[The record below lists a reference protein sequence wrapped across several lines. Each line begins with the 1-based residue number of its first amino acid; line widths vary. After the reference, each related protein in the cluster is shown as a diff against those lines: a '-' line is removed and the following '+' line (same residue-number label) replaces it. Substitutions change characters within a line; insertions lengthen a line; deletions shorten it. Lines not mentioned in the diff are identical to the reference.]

1 MNDSMLRELDITNF
15 RSIRGHIHA
24 PLDAKVVLVHGE
36 NGAGKTSFLSAI
48 ELALTGGVQ
57 SLKRAD
63 TGYAKQLL
71 HRSADRGSVLLNAAI
86 GADQRNFEAKLSA
99 DGARTIG
106 ELDARLSSFFSERA
120 YLPQSL
126 LGQLLQIYQESGSD
140 KDSPLAKF
148 VGKLL
153 GLDRLDAL
161 ESGLQPLADVRNVR
175 KITKGWSAA
184 DTQKTRIER
193 LLEGQTK
200 TRKATAE
207 RIDADIKRLA
217 ALCIGLELG
226 VVVDE
231 IRLDAA
237 KEALNDPSDTEAL
250 EARTDQLRQ
259 LGSIGREIQ
268 DAQRGD
274 NGQRFPDAASTAAD
288 YAAWDSAHG
297 ATYAA
302 LRARVEALLPEVSL
316 PSEMSLFAGETA
328 ARLSG
333 MATELSHR
341 AEQARRDGVRLATA
355 YLERKQAAAQRD
367 AIDAEVA
374 ALPADAGSLASALSE
389 LTSFIDTE
397 ICPVCDRNFAEMDQ
411 GSLSD
416 HVQAKVRSLS
426 GSAGRLL
433 SLGRSRGEA
442 QIAIERLD
450 GEIETLSARTV
461 DPQMLAELDRDAA
474 AAGNAASQV
483 EAMAATL
490 DEGAQL
496 LALDVS
502 ARRAISDAQSRNAT
516 LLAARET
523 LRTFSL
529 SVGAPEVGETEQVV
543 DASARLQLHLMAETK
558 RLGERLTNRRQ
569 GLELVASIRTVIERR
584 TEMDASIENDAV
596 ALSEVD
602 AALARAQEL
611 REQGQAIRRAVD
623 KVRSSIIRREFNE
636 RLNRLWRDL
645 FVRLAPA
652 EPFVPAFR
660 IPPSATQR
668 LQPKLITEHRLGG
681 DAGGTP
687 GAMLSAGNLNTA
699 ALTLFIALHLSVP
712 KELPWLILDDPVQ
725 SMDDVHIAHF
735 AALLRTL
742 SKQHDRQIVIAV
754 HDRQLFEYLR
764 LELSPSTPADSLIT
778 LELSRG
784 PRRDTLCMHERLSY
798 REETA
803 LLAAA

>member
-1 MNDSMLRELDITNF
+1 MNDSILRELDITNF
-15 RSIRGHIHA
+15 RSIRGHIYA

-36 NGAGKTSFLSAI
+36 NGAGKTSLLSAI
-48 ELALTGGVQ
+48 ELALTGSVQ

-63 TGYAKQLL
+63 AGYAKQLL
-71 HRSADRGSVLLNAAI
+71 YRSADHGSIVLNAAI
-86 GADQRNFEAKLSA
+86 GFNQKTFETKLST
-99 DGARTIG
+99 DGARSEET
-106 ELDARLSSFFSERA
+106 LNVRLSSFFSERA

-140 KDSPLAKF
+140 SDSPLAKF

-161 ESGLQPLADVRNVR
+161 EVGLQPLADVRNVR
-175 KITKGWSAA
+175 KITTRWSTA
-184 DTQKTRIER
+184 DTKKIRIER
-193 LLEGQTK
+193 LLDGQIK
-200 TRKATAE
+200 TRNATAE

-217 ALCIGLELG
+217 ALCVGLELPVEVG
-226 VVVDE
+226 E
-231 IRLDAA
+231 ATLDAVLD
-237 KEALNDPSDTEAL
+237 ALNDPTDTVAL

-268 DAQRGD
+268 DAWRAGD
-274 NGQRFPDAASTAAD
+274 GQQVPDAASTAED
-288 YAAWDSAHG
+288 FSAWDRAHG
-297 ATYAA
+297 AAYAA

-316 PSEMSLFAGETA
+316 PSDLGSFAGEA
-328 ARLSG
+328 LARLRG
-333 MATELSHR
+333 TATELSDR
-341 AEQARRDGVRLATA
+341 ADQARKDGARLAA
-355 YLERKQAAAQRD
+355 AEFERMQATEQRD
-367 AIDAEVA
+367 VIDAEVS
-374 ALPADAGSLASALSE
+374 ALPKDAGSLASALSE
-389 LTSFIDTE
+389 LTSFIGTDN
-397 ICPVCDRNFAEMDQ
+397 CPVCDRNFADMDQ
-411 GSLSD
+411 GSLGE
-416 HVQAKVRSLS
+416 HVKAKVRSLS

-442 QIAIERLD
+442 QILVERLD
-450 GEIETLSARTV
+450 GEIETLSARTIQ
-461 DPQMLAELDRDAA
+461 PQKLAELDRDAA
-474 AAGNAASQV
+474 NAANAASEV
-483 EAMAATL
+483 EAMAAAL
-490 DEGAQL
+490 DEGGRL
-496 LALDVS
+496 LARDIG
-502 ARRAISDAQSRNAT
+502 ARRAVSDAQSRNIA
-516 LLAARET
+516 LLSARET

-529 SVGAPEVGETEQVV
+529 SIGAPELAETEQLG

-569 GLELVASIRTVIERR
+569 GVELVASIRTAIERR
-584 TEMDASIENDAV
+584 REMDASIKTDAG

-602 AALARAQEL
+602 ASLDRAQRL
-611 REQGQAIRRAVD
+611 REEGQTIRRAVD
-623 KVRSSIIRREFNE
+623 TVRSSIIRREFND

-645 FVRLAPA
+645 FVRLAPG

-660 IPPSATQR
+660 IPTAATQR

-699 ALTLFIALHLSVP
+699 ALTLFIALHMSVP

-742 SKQHDRQIVIAV
+742 SKEHDRQIVIAV

-764 LELSPSTPADSLIT
+764 LELSPSTPSDSLIT

-784 PRRDTLCMHERLSY
+784 PRRDTLCQHDRLGY

>member
-1 MNDSMLRELDITNF
+1 MNNSMLRALDITNF
-15 RSIRGHIHA
+15 RSIKGHIHA

-36 NGAGKTSFLSAI
+36 NGAGKTSLLSAI
-48 ELALTGGVQ
+48 ELALTGSVQ

-63 TGYAKQLL
+63 ASYARQLL
-71 HRSADRGSVLLNAAI
+71 HRSADQGSIVLNAAI
-86 GADQRNFEAKLSA
+86 GLNQRSFEA
-99 DGARTIG
+99 R
-106 ELDARLSSFFSERA
+106 LDANGASSKGALDVRLSSFFSERA

-140 KDSPLAKF
+140 RDSPLAKF

-161 ESGLQPLADVRNVR
+161 EAGLQPLADVRNVR
-175 KITKGWSAA
+175 KITNGWSAA
-184 DTQKTRIER
+184 ETQKTRIER
-193 LLEGQTK
+193 LLDGQGK
-200 TRKATAE
+200 TRKAAAE
-207 RIDADIKRLA
+207 RIDAEIKRLA
-217 ALCIGLELG
+217 ALCIGLELA
-226 VVVDE
+226 VEVSE
-231 IRLDAA
+231 ATLDHVL
-237 KEALNDPSDTEAL
+237 ELLNDPTDTTAL

-268 DAQRGD
+268 EARRDGNDQ
-274 NGQRFPDAASTAAD
+274 QVPDAALTAAD
-288 YAAWDSAHG
+288 FATWDQAHG
-297 ATYAA
+297 PAYAA
-302 LRARVEALLPEVSL
+302 LRSRVEALLPEVSL
-316 PSEMSLFAGETA
+316 PSELGSFASA
-328 ARLSG
+328 ALARLRG
-333 MATELSHR
+333 TATELSER
-341 AEQARRDGVRLATA
+341 ADQARSDGARLAA
-355 YLERKQAAAQRD
+355 AELERKQASDQRD
-367 AIDAEVA
+367 AIDREVA
-374 ALPADAGSLASALSE
+374 SLPTDAGSLASALSE
-389 LTSFIDTE
+389 LTSFIDTD
-397 ICPVCDRNFAEMDQ
+397 ICPVCDRNFADMDQ

-416 HVQAKVRSLS
+416 HLQAKVRSLS

-433 SLGRSRGEA
+433 SLGRSHGEA
-442 QIAIERLD
+442 QISVERLD
-450 GEIETLSARTV
+450 GEIETLSARTI
-461 DPQMLAELDRDAA
+461 DPQKLAELDRDAA
-474 AAGNAASQV
+474 AAANAASEV
-483 EAMAATL
+483 EAMAETL
-490 DEGAQL
+490 DEGGRL
-496 LALDVS
+496 LARDIG
-502 ARRAISDAQSRNAT
+502 ARRAVSDAQSRNVA

-529 SVGAPEVGETEQVV
+529 SIGAPELAESEQVG
-543 DASARLQLHLMAETK
+543 DASTRLQFHLMAETK
-558 RLGERLTNRRQ
+558 RLGERLTNRRE
-569 GLELVASIRTVIERR
+569 GAELVASIRTAIERR
-584 TEMDASIENDAV
+584 VEMDASIKIDAA
-596 ALSEVD
+596 ALSAVD
-602 AALARAQEL
+602 TSLDRAQKL
-611 REQGQAIRRAVD
+611 REEGQAIRRAVD
-623 KVRSSIIRREFNE
+623 TVRSSIIRREFND

-645 FVRLAPA
+645 FVRLAPS

-660 IPPSATQR
+660 IPTSATQR

-742 SKQHDRQIVIAV
+742 SKEHDRQIVISV

-764 LELSPSTPADSLIT
+764 LELSPSTPSDSLIT

-784 PRRDTLCMHERLSY
+784 PRRDTLCQHDRLTY

>member
-1 MNDSMLRELDITNF
+1 MNDSILRELDITNF

-24 PLDAKVVLVHGE
+24 PLEAKVVLVHGE
-36 NGAGKTSFLSAI
+36 NGAGKTSLLSAI
-48 ELALTGGVQ
+48 ELALTGSVQ

-63 TGYAKQLL
+63 PGYAKQLL
-71 HRSADRGSVLLNAAI
+71 HRSADHGSIVLNAAI
-86 GADQRNFEAKLSA
+86 RLNQRSFQTKLGI
-99 DGARTIG
+99 DGASSEG
-106 ELDARLSSFFSERA
+106 ALDVRLSSFFSERA

-161 ESGLQPLADVRNVR
+161 EAGLQPLADVRNVR
-175 KITKGWSAA
+175 KITSGWNAA

-193 LLEGQTK
+193 LLDGQTK
-200 TRKATAE
+200 TRKATAD
-207 RIDADIKRLA
+207 RIDTDIKRLA
-217 ALCIGLELG
+217 ALCLSLGLPFEVG
-226 VVVDE
+226 E
-231 IRLDAA
+231 ATLDAA
-237 KEALNDPSDTEAL
+237 LNALNDTADAVAL

-268 DAQRGD
+268 DARRDGD
-274 NGQRFPDAASTAAD
+274 GPQVPDAALTAASFS
-288 YAAWDSAHG
+288 AWDRAHG
-297 ATYAA
+297 AEYAA

-316 PSEMSLFAGETA
+316 PSDLGSFAGEA
-328 ARLSG
+328 LARLRGS
-333 MATELSHR
+333 AAELSDR
-341 AEQARRDGVRLATA
+341 ADQARRDGTRLAA
-355 YLERKQAAAQRD
+355 AEFERNQAADQRD

-374 ALPADAGSLASALSE
+374 ALPTDAGSLASALSE
-389 LTSFIDTE
+389 LTSFIDTD
-397 ICPVCDRNFAEMDQ
+397 ICPVCDRDFADMNQ

-416 HVQAKVRSLS
+416 HVQAKVRTLS

-442 QIAIERLD
+442 QISVERLV
-450 GEIETLSARTV
+450 GEIETLSARTIE
-461 DPQMLAELDRDAA
+461 PQKLAELDRNAA
-474 AAGNAASQV
+474 AAANAASEV

-490 DEGAQL
+490 DEGGRL
-496 LALDVS
+496 LTLDIG
-502 ARRAISDAQSRNAT
+502 ARRAVSDAQSRNVA

-523 LRTFSL
+523 LRAFSF
-529 SVGAPEVGETEQVV
+529 SIGAPELAETEQVV
-543 DASARLQLHLMAETK
+543 DASARLQLHLMAETT

-569 GLELVASIRTVIERR
+569 GAELIASIRTAIERR
-584 TEMDASIENDAV
+584 VEMDASIRSDSAS
-596 ALSEVD
+596 LSVID
-602 AALARAQEL
+602 TSLDKAQKL
-611 REQGQAIRRAVD
+611 REEGQAVRRAVD
-623 KVRSSIIRREFNE
+623 TVRSSIIRREFND

-645 FVRLAPA
+645 FVRLAPG

-660 IPPSATQR
+660 IPSSATQR

-699 ALTLFIALHLSVP
+699 ALTLFIALHLSVQ

-742 SKQHDRQIVIAV
+742 SKEHDRQILIAV

-764 LELSPSTPADSLIT
+764 LELSPSTPSDSLIT

-784 PRRDTLCMHERLSY
+784 PRRDTLCHHERLYY